1 MIQQR
6 NAGQAARWQE
16 LKVRLE
22 ELLSGQVSCLEE
34 LDASLG
40 VAPMFYFSRTYSG
53 SRIRELGCTVNY
65 CRVARSFR
73 LKRYAD
79 LNLNNKGGI

>member
-53 SRIRELGCTVNY
+53 SRIR
-65 CRVARSFR
+65 
-73 LKRYAD
+73 
-79 LNLNNKGGI
+79 